1 MLSPPNALIR
11 RIEPPAA
18 IANPISDRQLAD
30 QQKEKYLKEIEKA
43 KADAKFAEQEE
54 MQKQNQAT
62 GQARR
67 EVVSTIKKAEEGKAV
82 ALTQANK
89 RLEVAKLELEAATEI
104 AAALLAR
111 GQAEAEVVRLEYEA
125 EARPLRDAIR
135 AFGGG
140 EGYAQYYFY
149 QKLGPAIKSVLAS
162 TEGPFA
168 DIFRSLS
175 ASEIGVTIQPS
186 GSPAAPEQTAGAIP
200 PPGEG
205 GPP

>member
-1 MLSPPNALIR
+1 M
-11 RIEPPAA
+11 
-18 IANPISDRQLAD
+18 
-30 QQKEKYLKEIEKA
+30 
-43 KADAKFAEQEE
+43 
-54 MQKQNQAT
+54 
-62 GQARR
+62 
-67 EVVSTIKKAEEGKAV
+67 

-89 RLEVAKLELEAATEI
+89 RLEVAKLELEAATET
-104 AAALLAR
+104 AAAMLAR

-140 EGYAQYYFY
+140 EGYAQYFFY

-186 GSPAAPEQTAGAIP
+186 GLPAAPEQTAGAIP